1 MQYHIDTGGIRMK
14 EYLPRVADSVLNN
27 KLEAKG
33 AVLIEGPK
41 WCGKTTTALQKA
53 KSVVLMQD
61 PLHKQQNLALAEL
74 NPLQLLTGE
83 TPRLIDEW
91 QLAPQLWDAIRF
103 EVDKRDEFEQFIL
116 TGSSVPIADMSNSHT
131 GTGRI
136 TRMTMRPMTL
146 YESKDSDGSVSLRSL
161 FGPRSD
167 VSSESKISIEELAFL
182 ICRGGWPKAIGRSE
196 RISLQQAFDYVDSII
211 AQDVSRVDGISR
223 NPQRMKNLLR
233 SYSRFVASDTKI
245 TTIRDDMVV
254 NDVDTLDYDT
264 VYSYISALKK
274 IFVIE
279 DLPAWNP
286 KLRSKTAI
294 RTTDTRHFTDPSIAT
309 ASLGIGPQDLLGDLQ
324 TMGLFFENLCIRD
337 LRVFAEAL
345 DGDVYHYR
353 DKTDLECDA
362 VIHLRNGSY
371 GLVEVKLG
379 GSAIDIAAGNLLK
392 LQEKLDTDRMKH
404 PSFLMVLTGTKYAYT
419 RKDGVHVVPIGCLG
433 L

>member
-1 MQYHIDTGGIRMK
+1 GEIHMK
-14 EYLPRVADSVLNN
+14 EYLPRIADIVLSDR
-27 KLEAKG
+27 LEAKG

-53 KSVVLMQD
+53 KSVVYMQD
-61 PLHKQQNLALAEL
+61 PLDKEQNLALAEL
-74 NPLQLLTGE
+74 NPLQLLKGK

-91 QLAPQLWDAIRF
+91 QLAPKLWDAIRF
-103 EVDKRDEFEQFIL
+103 DVDKRDEFNQFIL
-116 TGSSVPIADMSNSHT
+116 TGSFVPADDMSNSHS

-136 TRMTMRPMTL
+136 TRMTMRPMSL
-146 YESKDSDGSVSLRSL
+146 FESKDSDGSVSLRSL
-161 FGPRSD
+161 FG
-167 VSSESKISIEELAFL
+167 SKNEISADSNISIEELAFL
-182 ICRGGWPKAIGRSE
+182 ICRGGWPKAIGQSQRVA
-196 RISLQQAFDYVDSII
+196 LQQAFDYVDSIVNKD
-211 AQDVSRVDGISR
+211 ASRVDGIAK
-223 NPQRMKNLLR
+223 NPQRMKNLLH
-233 SYSRFVASDTKI
+233 SYSRFIASDAKI
-245 TTIRDDMVV
+245 TTIRDDMVA
-254 NDVDTLDYDT
+254 NDVDTLNYNT
-264 VYSYISALKK
+264 VYTYISALKK
-274 IFVIE
+274 IFVVE

-309 ASLGIGPQDLLGDLQ
+309 ASLGIGPQDLLDDLQ

-345 DGDVYHYR
+345 DGNVYHYR

-362 VIHLRNGSY
+362 VIHLRNGSF

-379 GSAIDIAAGNLLK
+379 GSAIDTAAGNLLK
-392 LQEKLDTDRMKH
+392 LQERLDTNRMKH
-404 PSFLMVLTGTKYAYT
+404 PSFLMILTGTKYAYT

>member
-1 MQYHIDTGGIRMK
+1 MK
-14 EYLPRVADSVLNN
+14 EYLPRIADIVLSDR
-27 KLEAKG
+27 LEAKG

-53 KSVVLMQD
+53 KSVVYMQD
-61 PLHKQQNLALAEL
+61 PLDKEQNLALAEL
-74 NPLQLLTGE
+74 NPLQLLKGK

-91 QLAPQLWDAIRF
+91 QLAPKLWDAIRF
-103 EVDKRDEFEQFIL
+103 DVDKRDEFNQFIL
-116 TGSSVPIADMSNSHT
+116 TGSFVPADDMSNSHS

-136 TRMTMRPMTL
+136 TRMTMRPMSL
-146 YESKDSDGSVSLRSL
+146 FESKDSDGSVSLRSL
-161 FGPRSD
+161 FG
-167 VSSESKISIEELAFL
+167 SKNEISADSNISIEELAFL
-182 ICRGGWPKAIGRSE
+182 ICRGGWPKAIGQSQRVA
-196 RISLQQAFDYVDSII
+196 LQQAFDYVDSIVNKD
-211 AQDVSRVDGISR
+211 ASRVDGIAKD
-223 NPQRMKNLLR
+223 PQRMKNLLH
-233 SYSRFVASDTKI
+233 SYSRFIASDAKI
-245 TTIRDDMVV
+245 TTIRDDMVA
-254 NDVDTLDYDT
+254 NDVDTLDYNT
-264 VYSYISALKK
+264 VYTYISALKK
-274 IFVIE
+274 IFVVE

-309 ASLGIGPQDLLGDLQ
+309 ASLGIGPQDLLDDLQ

-345 DGDVYHYR
+345 DGNVYHYR

-362 VIHLRNGSY
+362 VIHLRNGSF

-379 GSAIDIAAGNLLK
+379 GSAIDTAAGNLLK
-392 LQEKLDTDRMKH
+392 LQERLDTNRMKH
-404 PSFLMVLTGTKYAYT
+404 PSFLMILTGTKYAYT

>member
-1 MQYHIDTGGIRMK
+1 MK
-14 EYLPRVADSVLNN
+14 EYLPRIADIVLSDR
-27 KLEAKG
+27 LEAKG

-53 KSVVLMQD
+53 KSVVYMQD
-61 PLHKQQNLALAEL
+61 PLDKEQNLALAEL
-74 NPLQLLTGE
+74 NPLQLLKGK

-91 QLAPQLWDAIRF
+91 QLAPKLWDAIRF
-103 EVDKRDEFEQFIL
+103 DVDKRDEFNQFIL
-116 TGSSVPIADMSNSHT
+116 TGSFVPADDMSNSHS

-136 TRMTMRPMTL
+136 TRMTMRPMSL
-146 YESKDSDGSVSLRSL
+146 FESKDSDGSVSLRSL
-161 FGPRSD
+161 FG
-167 VSSESKISIEELAFL
+167 SKNEISADSNISIEELAFL
-182 ICRGGWPKAIGRSE
+182 ICRGGWPKAIGQSQRVA
-196 RISLQQAFDYVDSII
+196 LQQAFDYVDSIVNKD
-211 AQDVSRVDGISR
+211 ASRVDGIAKD
-223 NPQRMKNLLR
+223 PQRMKNLLH
-233 SYSRFVASDTKI
+233 SYSRFIASDAKI
-245 TTIRDDMVV
+245 TTIRGDMVA
-254 NDVDTLDYDT
+254 NDVDTLDYNT
-264 VYSYISALKK
+264 VYTYISALKK
-274 IFVIE
+274 IFVVE

-309 ASLGIGPQDLLGDLQ
+309 ASLGIGPQDLLDDLQ

-345 DGDVYHYR
+345 DGNVYHYR

-362 VIHLRNGSY
+362 VIHLRNGSF

-379 GSAIDIAAGNLLK
+379 GSAIDTAAGNLLK
-392 LQEKLDTDRMKH
+392 LQERLDTNRMKH
-404 PSFLMVLTGTKYAYT
+404 PSFLMILTGTKYAYT